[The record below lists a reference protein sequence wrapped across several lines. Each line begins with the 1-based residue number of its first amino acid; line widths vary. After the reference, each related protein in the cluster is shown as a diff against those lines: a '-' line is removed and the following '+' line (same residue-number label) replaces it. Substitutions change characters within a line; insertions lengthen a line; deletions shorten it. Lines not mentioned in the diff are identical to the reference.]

1 MSLGTT
7 PNHATPMGDHLLCTT
22 DEVAKRR
29 ARGGDATRKSGECI
43 DWEGGK
49 SNEKRSERF
58 CEKNLARACCCLG
71 GLQGPIL
78 SYLFFVDPHGVAET
92 ISKVQRVRAPRA
104 NANGLSKLELQS
116 LSPTYIARATESNT
130 LAALHQRTQ
139 LGANGVAT
147 HRCSQPRKP
156 AHTQRTLPNL

>member
-1 MSLGTT
+1 MRHQWEIISCAQ
-7 PNHATPMGDHLLCTT
+7 PMKWRRDEPEAATQQGRAESASIGRGASQTRRGVRDFAKKILPAHVVVS
-22 DEVAKRR
+22 EVSKVP
-29 ARGGDATRKSGECI
+29 
-43 DWEGGK
+43 
-49 SNEKRSERF
+49 F
-58 CEKNLARACCCLG
+58 CHTC
-71 GLQGPIL
+71 
-78 SYLFFVDPHGVAET
+78 FFVDPHGVAET